1 MAEAELKAPNLQS
14 PSALRLAPAGG
25 HVSMATMVDH
35 RGGCR
40 PPGETNPKGIR
51 IPLVWGAPKW
61 PVMAEAHECTGHGEG
76 RILGKWPE
84 GAFPERAH
92 AQGK

>member
-25 HVSMATMVDH
+25 HVSMATMADH

-61 PVMAEAHECTGHGEG
+61 PVMAEAHEYGS
-76 RILGKWPE
+76 RRGKDSRKVAR
-84 GAFPERAH
+84 GGFS
-92 AQGK
+92 